1 MKFLPPAFVLLAP
14 LLFGQAAAAPDEAAL
29 GKGEGYPVCG
39 LPRALTEER
48 CFVGGFSHFDELMPA
63 HRVAKGDRVTRLRD
77 APDAS
82 VGADRYMEA
91 NRNTGLLVL
100 QGERILA
107 ERYQYGRG
115 PEDRFTSMSMAKTV
129 LAMLFGIALS
139 EASIASLD
147 DTASRYV
154 PELAGTPYG
163 ETKLRDLLTMSSG
176 VKFTENY
183 SGRDDIATLSRRAM
197 FHQGPGGAANLQGF
211 TERAAPAG
219 TKFYYASAES
229 EVLGLVLLAA
239 LDVPLA
245 EYLSQKIWQPMGAEA
260 DATWVVD
267 KAGDELGY
275 VGINARLRDWGRF
288 GLLLASYGSLNG
300 RQVIPEDWVREA
312 THPSAPHLR
321 VGVATRYNGYGYQTW
336 LIDGKDRF
344 AALGL
349 HNQAIFVDPATR
361 LVVVHTGV
369 ARAGDTE
376 ARGRQFR
383 YFYGLLSRL
392 ESR

>member
-1 MKFLPPAFVLLAP
+1 MTAGGDYDDFVKILVFLVGMAACSV
-14 LLFGQAAAAPDEAAL
+14 AAAGPDEAAL
-29 GKGEGYPVCG
+29 GKGEGYPVCTLLG
-39 LPRALTEER
+39 ALTEER

-63 HRVAKGDRVTRLRD
+63 HRVAKGDRITRLRD

-100 QGERILA
+100 QGDRVLA

-129 LAMLFGIALS
+129 LAVLFGIALS

-183 SGRDDIATLSRRAM
+183 GGRDDIATLSRRAM
-197 FHQGPGGAANLQGF
+197 FHQGPGGASNVQGF

-219 TKFYYASAES
+219 TRFHYASAES

-239 LDVPLA
+239 LDGRSPSISRRRSGSRWA
-245 EYLSQKIWQPMGAEA
+245 RRPTRPGSSTRR
-260 DATWVVD
+260 ATSS
-267 KAGDELGY
+267 ATSASTRACATGDGS
-275 VGINARLRDWGRF
+275 GCCSRTTAR
-288 GLLLASYGSLNG
+288 
-300 RQVIPEDWVREA
+300 
-312 THPSAPHLR
+312 
-321 VGVATRYNGYGYQTW
+321 
-336 LIDGKDRF
+336 
-344 AALGL
+344 
-349 HNQAIFVDPATR
+349 
-361 LVVVHTGV
+361 
-369 ARAGDTE
+369 
-376 ARGRQFR
+376 
-383 YFYGLLSRL
+383 
-392 ESR
+392 